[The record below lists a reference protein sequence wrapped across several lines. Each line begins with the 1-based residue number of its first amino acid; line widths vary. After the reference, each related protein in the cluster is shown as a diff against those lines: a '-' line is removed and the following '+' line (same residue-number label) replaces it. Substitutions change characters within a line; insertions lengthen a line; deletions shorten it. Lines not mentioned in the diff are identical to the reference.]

1 MADSGLDMPVAAAI
15 KKLEEMSKE
24 KIGDPRCFH
33 YAWHNDEFAEVMSR
47 HIDGFHHSLTGAAFY
62 HGDRVFIVYGR
73 ELDCYETI
81 VKSALAFYKNVP
93 GITVIDELGNK
104 L

>member
-1 MADSGLDMPVAAAI
+1 MADSDLDMSFAAGI

-24 KIGDPRCFH
+24 KAGDPRYFH
-33 YAWHNDEFAEVMSR
+33 YIWHNDEFAEVMSR
-47 HIDGFHHSLTGAAFY
+47 HIDGFHHSRTGATFY

-81 VKSALAFYKNVP
+81 VKNALAFYKNDP
-93 GITVIDELGNK
+93 KITVIDELGNK